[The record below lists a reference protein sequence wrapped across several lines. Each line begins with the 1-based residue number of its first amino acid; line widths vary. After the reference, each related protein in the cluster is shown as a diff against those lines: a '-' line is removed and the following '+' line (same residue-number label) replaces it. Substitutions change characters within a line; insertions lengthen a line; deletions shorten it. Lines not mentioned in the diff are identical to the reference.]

1 MPLTMY
7 ARDAMLDELAS
18 QITHIGLFED
28 GTPIG
33 SVTGAASTDTF
44 TLNGHGLT
52 DGTLVFLSDLMGGN
66 GLVEGRPYFVV
77 NSAANTFQL
86 SHYPGGDP
94 VNFTTDVS
102 DVTVTPSEELAGGN
116 YSREE
121 INYDSAADGVID
133 DTDNGI
139 DITVPSGATVNR
151 AGYFDASTS
160 GNLLAVTKQTPEG
173 PYGAEGI
180 YRVTDSKINLNA
192 AGAN

>member
-66 GLVEGRPYFVV
+66 GLVEGPTLWSTAPRTR
-77 NSAANTFQL
+77 SSCRTTRAAI
-86 SHYPGGDP
+86 
-94 VNFTTDVS
+94 
-102 DVTVTPSEELAGGN
+102 
-116 YSREE
+116 R
-121 INYDSAADGVID
+121 
-133 DTDNGI
+133 
-139 DITVPSGATVNR
+139 
-151 AGYFDASTS
+151 
-160 GNLLAVTKQTPEG
+160 
-173 PYGAEGI
+173 
-180 YRVTDSKINLNA
+180 
-192 AGAN
+192 